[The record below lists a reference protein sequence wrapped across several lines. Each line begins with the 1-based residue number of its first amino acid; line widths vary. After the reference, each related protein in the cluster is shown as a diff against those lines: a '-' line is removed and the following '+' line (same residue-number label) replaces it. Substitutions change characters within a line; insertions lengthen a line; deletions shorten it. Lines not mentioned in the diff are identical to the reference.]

1 MWARIHHH
9 VHCSL
14 ALRIPRRSR
23 FLAKPYRSSATLTR
37 SSRTKT
43 ASEFERLVIAS
54 VDLETEA
61 SSSCRYAL
69 TRGQSWFQRSLF
81 PSTFLVADSVSG
93 PFDTLFRL
101 PRPKSLPSKLG
112 RARFVCHP
120 IREHLVSFT
129 TPRSVPSLLTEVC
142 RDSPA
147 NQRLSE
153 NPYPIVA
160 FSTARAPKD
169 SYHATRR
176 FWVDPRCVQIP
187 FRQAGQ
193 FIARMMRASD
203 RASPLGASS
212 DLSAPFDVVDIVEL
226 TSHAASRNAEA
237 FRSSFCP
244 RPRFPGMPK
253 HLVFPWPPWRRLYV
267 ALHAH
272 GANDTPN
279 SLAVGPAVSFARGL
293 CSRWI
298 HPQQE

>member
-14 ALRIPRRSR
+14 ALRFPSRSR
-23 FLAKPYRSSATLTR
+23 FIAKPYRSSATLTR

-153 NPYPIVA
+153 NPYPTVA

-169 SYHATRR
+169 SYPRHPKVLGRFTLRPNPFPASRSVHCPHDARIRSSVAARR
-176 FWVDPRCVQIP
+176 LQRPFGP
-187 FRQAGQ
+187 FRRGGHRRTYVPRGLPQCRS
-193 FIARMMRASD
+193 I
-203 RASPLGASS
+203 LVVL
-212 DLSAPFDVVDIVEL
+212 LSASAVSRDAE
-226 TSHAASRNAEA
+226 ASR
-237 FRSSFCP
+237 FS
-244 RPRFPGMPK
+244 
-253 HLVFPWPPWRRLYV
+253 V
-267 ALHAH
+267 AAMASVVR
-272 GANDTPN
+272 GTP
-279 SLAVGPAVSFARGL
+279 
-293 CSRWI
+293 C
-298 HPQQE
+298 